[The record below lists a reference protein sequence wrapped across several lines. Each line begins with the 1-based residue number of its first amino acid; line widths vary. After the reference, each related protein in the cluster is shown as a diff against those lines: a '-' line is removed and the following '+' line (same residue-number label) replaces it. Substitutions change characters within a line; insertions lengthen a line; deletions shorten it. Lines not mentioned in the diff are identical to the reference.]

1 MLYNTYRNIINIVSR
16 YDSLDYIG
24 QVSSESKYIYSSYDL
39 FFTDI
44 TFTDATKVFG
54 GISNEFAEMSS
65 KNQ

>member
-1 MLYNTYRNIINIVSR
+1 MLYDTYRNIINIVNR

-39 FFTDI
+39 LFTNI
-44 TFTDATKVFG
+44 TFTDATKVF
-54 GISNEFAEMSS
+54 EHAEMSS